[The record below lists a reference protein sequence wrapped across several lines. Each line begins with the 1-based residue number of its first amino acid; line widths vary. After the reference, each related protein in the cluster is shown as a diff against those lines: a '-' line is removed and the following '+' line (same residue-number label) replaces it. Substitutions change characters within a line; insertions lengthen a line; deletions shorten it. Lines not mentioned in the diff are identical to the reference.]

1 MCSPLQGM
9 DKTAEERRIAIC
21 IFDDVAEQC
30 REAALKYLDFAPLYD
45 LSFRKLPVWL
55 ISLFMS
61 MSGIMKHIFH
71 SFWKLAMIKILM
83 LDRFAY

>member
-30 REAALKYLDFAPLYD
+30 REAALKYADFVPFD
-45 LSFRKLPVWL
+45 TLSFRKLSV
-55 ISLFMS
+55 
-61 MSGIMKHIFH
+61 
-71 SFWKLAMIKILM
+71 
-83 LDRFAY
+83 